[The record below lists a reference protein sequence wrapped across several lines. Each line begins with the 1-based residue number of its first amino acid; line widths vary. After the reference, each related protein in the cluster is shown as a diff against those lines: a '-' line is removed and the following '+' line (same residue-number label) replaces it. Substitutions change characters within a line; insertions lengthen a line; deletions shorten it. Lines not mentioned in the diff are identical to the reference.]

1 MKNGDAFYSIK
12 HNSHYVQYNTNLSV
26 RKFSSYKGK
35 VQVIISYLLLQK
47 ENSENKLIFKSY
59 LISYFYRKKTM
70 KINYEEL
77 IKYCRQTEKEIDEP
91 FLTS

>member
-1 MKNGDAFYSIK
+1 MSGNFLLTKE
-12 HNSHYVQYNTNLSV
+12 
-26 RKFSSYKGK
+26 K

-59 LISYFYRKKTM
+59 LISYFNRKKTM